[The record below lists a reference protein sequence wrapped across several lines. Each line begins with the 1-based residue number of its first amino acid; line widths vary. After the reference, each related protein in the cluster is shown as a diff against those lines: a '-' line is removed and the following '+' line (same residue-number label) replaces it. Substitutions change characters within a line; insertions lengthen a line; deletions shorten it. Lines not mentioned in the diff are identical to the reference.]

1 MQIGNW
7 TWAAGWLTVSTALAI
22 LASMLGPGP
31 GPNVDEPVAMIRIPA
46 GPFTMGA
53 EDQADDQRP
62 VQSVTLAA
70 FEVDRLPVTNA
81 QFAAFLN
88 RREPTATATAL
99 LVNVD
104 DPPDKIWRVG
114 NRYTPEVGFER
125 HPVIAETWPGA
136 RAYCAWRGARLPTEA
151 ERERAA
157 RGTTG
162 RTYPW
167 GEEPPGVL
175 RARFGFRLND
185 YLPVGSYPDGATPE
199 GVLDLAGNVWQW
211 TSTLYRPYPYRSDDG
226 REDPTA
232 TGARVIRG
240 GSHNASAE
248 LLRASSRSIGL
259 VQGRPSTGVVGMV
272 GSRPTIGFRCAR
284 DA

>member
-7 TWAAGWLTVSTALAI
+7 AWVAGWLSLSAALAI
-22 LASMLGPGP
+22 LASVFGPGP
-31 GPNVDEPVAMIRIPA
+31 DANVDAPVAMIRFAA
-46 GPFTMGA
+46 GPFIMGA

-62 VQSVTLAA
+62 VSSVELGA
-70 FEVDRLPVTNA
+70 FEIDRLPVTNA

-88 RREPTATATAL
+88 RREPTASVAAL

-104 DPPDKIWRVG
+104 DPLGKIWRVG
-114 NRYTPEVGFER
+114 TRYTPEVGFER
-125 HPVIAETWPGA
+125 HPVIAETWQGA
-136 RAYCAWRGARLPTEA
+136 RAYCDSRGARLPTEA
-151 ERERAA
+151 EWERAA

-167 GEEPPGVL
+167 GEEPPSVL
-175 RARFGFRLND
+175 RARFGFRPND

-211 TSTLYRPYPYRSDDG
+211 TTSLYRAYPYRADDG
-226 REDPTA
+226 REDPNA

-240 GSHNASAE
+240 GSHSTPAE
-248 LLRASSRSIGL
+248 MLRASVRSIGL
-259 VQGRPSTGVVGMV
+259 VQGQVSTGVVGMV
-272 GSRPTIGFRCAR
+272 GARQTIGFRCAR